1 MISVYSGTR
10 RQQHLEGKCSSQLR
24 HLQAG
29 VIKNL
34 EEPILSRWPAT
45 YKMMDSGL
53 LRKLPG
59 VDFFA
64 AEAHFHD
71 PATQTF
77 IVSVK
82 HGKIITDHQIQMN
95 MRILKCLQHMS
106 LHMNP

>member
-1 MISVYSGTR
+1 MFKSTETFTSWGHKKFGRTNIEQMASD
-10 RQQHLEGKCSSQLR
+10 
-24 HLQAG
+24 LQNDG
-29 VIKNL
+29 
-34 EEPILSRWPAT
+34 
-45 YKMMDSGL
+45 YSGL

-59 VDFFA
+59 VDFFV

-82 HGKIITDHQIQMN
+82 HGKVITGHQIQMN